1 MPGFPNIVLIIC
13 HDLGRHLPCYG
24 VSSVQ
29 SPNLD
34 RLAAESV
41 VFENAFCTAPQCS
54 PSRASLFTGRYPHSN
69 GVMGLTHFG
78 WDLHPGERHLA
89 GILRNVG
96 YDCALA
102 GMQHETRRP
111 AEMGYDLLP
120 VAHTDV
126 APYEWRVK
134 ADDVA
139 DAACAW
145 LDAEGRQH
153 APFYLQVGIE
163 EPHRL
168 PGHPD
173 GEFGF
178 KADPEAHAM
187 VPPYLRDTPEARLDF
202 AEFQAAI
209 EQLDMAVGRILKQIE
224 TNELADTTLVLFT
237 TDHGIPFPRAK
248 CTLMDPGLEVA
259 LMMRGPRLPP
269 RRTDALISHVD
280 LLPTLL
286 EYLGVPVPEAVQGQ
300 SFHSVL
306 AGHTDR
312 HREALFGEMTY
323 HDYCDPRR
331 CIRTRT
337 HKLIAN
343 FTIAPF
349 LMDPSQSWNR
359 RTTPVTPAAPPLAYH
374 PPFELY
380 DLTVD
385 PGEIRNLHEEPG
397 YGDTAEML
405 AAELHRWIL
414 ETGDPLIEGIPTPPR
429 HRQVIAAMRDY
440 AAIVTGVV
448 HPPYDLCASD
458 IQH

>member
-1 MPGFPNIVLIIC
+1 MSNSLNLVIVIC
-13 HDLGRHLPCYG
+13 HDLGRHLPSYG
-24 VSSVQ
+24 VSSVR
-29 SPNLD
+29 SPNVD
-34 RLAAESV
+34 RLATQSV
-41 VFENAFCTAPQCS
+41 VFESAFCTAPQCS
-54 PSRASLFTGRYPHSN
+54 PSRAGLFTGRYPHSN

-78 WDLHPGERHLA
+78 WDLHPNERHLA
-89 GILRNVG
+89 GILREVG

-102 GMQHETRRP
+102 GMQHETQRP

-145 LDAEGRQH
+145 LADGRRRER
-153 APFYLQVGIE
+153 PFYLQVGIE

-178 KADPEAHAM
+178 KCDRPSHAL
-187 VPPYLRDTPEARLDF
+187 VPAYLRDTDEARLDF

-209 EQLDMAVGRILKQIE
+209 TAMDKAVGRILD
-224 TNELADTTLVLFT
+224 TLDRRGLADRTLVVFT

-248 CTLMDPGLEVA
+248 CSLMDPGLEVA
-259 LMMRGPRLPP
+259 MMIRGPGLAP
-269 RRTDALISHVD
+269 RRSDALISNID

-286 EYLGVPVPEAVQGQ
+286 ERLGLPAGTDVQGT
-300 SFHSVL
+300 SFAAL
-306 AGHTDR
+306 LDGRTTQCRDR
-312 HREALFGEMTY
+312 LFGELTY

-331 CIRTRT
+331 CVRTRG

-343 FTIAPF
+343 FTVAPF
-349 LMDPSQSWNR
+349 FMDPSQSWHR
-359 RTTPVTPAAPPLAYH
+359 RTVPVTPPAPPLAYH

-380 DLTVD
+380 DLVAD
-385 PGEIRNLHEEPG
+385 PGETHNLFDVPACRQIRDALRTEL
-397 YGDTAEML
+397 YGWMSQT
-405 AAELHRWIL
+405 R
-414 ETGDPLIEGIPTPPR
+414 DPLLEGIPLATR
-429 HRQVIAAMRDY
+429 HRQLLDCLR
-440 AAIVTGVV
+440 GR
-448 HPPYDLCASD
+448 
-458 IQH
+458 